1 MFNFLAKKF
10 VKDYKNIEDHEVRL
24 NLISLSSVMGI
35 VMNVTLFLSKIFL
48 GLFTKSTAIL
58 NDAFNNLSDSVASI
72 MALVGSNF
80 SKKPADE
87 EHPFGHGRLE
97 YVVALLVSIVIMY
110 VGLMLF
116 INSAKSFNDK
126 NPNGLNFLSFVILF
140 AGILIKVYMYY
151 LNGRLY
157 KELDSDLNLGVM
169 LDARND
175 IISTLAIIF
184 GVFLQRFVNF
194 NLDAAMGI
202 VVAFFVTKP
211 GLDLFNE
218 TVGYLLGEKIDSEIE
233 EEIERILLSGKYIIG
248 FHHLDIHQY
257 GKGYIAG
264 SCHVEIPGNLTV
276 AELHHEIDFI
286 EKEIRKNTGVILT
299 LHADP
304 TYNILD
310 KKVKWKQKY

>member
-35 VMNVTLFLSKIFL
+35 VMNVMLFLSKIFL

-58 NDAFNNLSDSVASI
+58 NDAFNNLSDSVVSI

-116 INSAKSFNDK
+116 INSAKSFNDR

-140 AGILIKVYMYY
+140 AGILIKVYIYY
-151 LNGRLY
+151 LNSSLY

-194 NLDAAMGI
+194 NLDAA
-202 VVAFFVTKP
+202 
-211 GLDLFNE
+211 
-218 TVGYLLGEKIDSEIE
+218 
-233 EEIERILLSGKYIIG
+233 II
-248 FHHLDIHQY
+248 
-257 GKGYIAG
+257 
-264 SCHVEIPGNLTV
+264 
-276 AELHHEIDFI
+276 FI
-286 EKEIRKNTGVILT
+286 
-299 LHADP
+299 
-304 TYNILD
+304 
-310 KKVKWKQKY
+310 